1 MFKFSKVN
9 FRHLS
14 FYENIWTD
22 LERIPSLSLLIIGV
36 MHQTPRKLSKNS
48 SSTFILS
55 SFPLTLFPFLGWSL
69 AAMLRRIAARQL
81 EKLNTSKEVGM
92 IKYQNISS
100 SFLLSWIDCLNW
112 YLHYSN
118 KMHPKKIIVL
128 NMKLHCPKID
138 TSNSPCKKNKFL
150 CIRNCNRL
158 SLSRNI
164 SFRTHSFLLTWQT
177 PNCQGTY
184 ICQN

>member
-1 MFKFSKVN
+1 
-9 FRHLS
+9 
-14 FYENIWTD
+14 
-22 LERIPSLSLLIIGV
+22 
-36 MHQTPRKLSKNS
+36 
-48 SSTFILS
+48 
-55 SFPLTLFPFLGWSL
+55 
-69 AAMLRRIAARQL
+69 
-81 EKLNTSKEVGM
+81 
-92 IKYQNISS
+92 
-100 SFLLSWIDCLNW
+100 
-112 YLHYSN
+112 
-118 KMHPKKIIVL
+118 MHPKKIIVL

-164 SFRTHSFLLTWQT
+164 SFRTHSVLLTWQT